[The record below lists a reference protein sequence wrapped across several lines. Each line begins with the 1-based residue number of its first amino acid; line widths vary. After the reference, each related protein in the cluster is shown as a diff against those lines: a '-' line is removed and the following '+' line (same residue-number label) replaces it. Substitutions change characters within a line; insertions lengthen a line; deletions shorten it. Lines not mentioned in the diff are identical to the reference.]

1 MTNWRRM
8 GSVNTRRSFIK
19 GILATGVAPCLGG
32 CLSRRGDALSF
43 AMFNDVHEHLGYF
56 VELAAHRPGGCDF
69 AVFAGDILND
79 VRADGS
85 VERLLVAPR
94 GDISRRFGAPV
105 HFVRGNH
112 ETRGPAAADL
122 WRSLGYEGPL
132 YYCAKTVGGVRF
144 AFLDTCEN
152 RPNEQIAKEGRANFD
167 EYLGVEKAWLEREVA
182 SEAWRRARARIAF
195 MHIPPP
201 VRNVDGTSSDRTPVL
216 RSTRV
221 RAVLALQDV
230 LLAAGT
236 TAVFAGHI
244 HMGSFDMPTDERPYP
259 VIVGGGSRVDP
270 VYPTEPLLTTCD
282 FGSGEFVVRQFA
294 LDGAVRRERRFST

>member
-1 MTNWRRM
+1 MKGCESET
-8 GSVNTRRSFIK
+8 STRRSFLK
-19 GILATGVAPCLGG
+19 GMLAAGAAPYAGG
-32 CLSRRGDALSF
+32 CLLRRSGALSF

-56 VELAAHRPGGCDF
+56 AELAAHRPGGCDF

-85 VERLLVAPR
+85 VERLLLAPQ

-105 HFVRGNH
+105 RFVRGNH
-112 ETRGPAAADL
+112 ETRGPAASGL
-122 WRSLGYEGPL
+122 WRSLGYEEPV
-132 YYCAKTVGGVRF
+132 YYCARTVGGVRF

-152 RPNEQIAKEGRANFD
+152 RPNERLAKEGRANFD
-167 EYLGVEKAWLEREVA
+167 EYLGGEKAWLEREVA
-182 SEAWRRARARIAF
+182 SEAWRGARARMAF

-201 VRNVDGTSSDRTPVL
+201 VRNVDRTSSGRVPVL

-221 RAVLALQDV
+221 KAVLALQDV

-236 TAVFAGHI
+236 TAVFAGHV
-244 HMGSFDMPTDERPYP
+244 HMGSFDLPTEERPYP

-282 FGSGEFVVRQFA
+282 FGNEEFVVRQLA
-294 LDGAVRRERRFST
+294 LDGSIRRERRFTI